1 LILIAAEDILALHNS
16 VGESGRTMPEDEHSE
31 IVVISEPISAEQLT
45 EIAAEQFGDMVK
57 AVVDIN
63 RRMLAI
69 GGGMHSD
76 EEAVLLEQGSAQT
89 DLWGINIYPD
99 KPRSEWIEFDSL
111 INIRPRSGNRS
122 RDVEDPEIRQR
133 IQELVDSLIR

>member
-1 LILIAAEDILALHNS
+1 
-16 VGESGRTMPEDEHSE
+16 MPEDQHSE
-31 IVVISEPISAEQLT
+31 IVVISEPINAEQLT
-45 EIAAEQFGDMVK
+45 EIAAERFGDMVK

-111 INIRPRSGNRS
+111 INIRPRQNNRS
-122 RDVEDPEIRQR
+122 RVVEDAGTRGL
-133 IQELVDSLIR
+133 IQEIVDSLIL